1 MAESPVYNPLVLL
14 DKKRIF
20 RIKYI
25 SRIVFLIFFISSLS
39 AESYWVRYGW
49 QAFKN
54 AGDAQSFS
62 LGQTQTAAYG
72 GAASVLQNPAHANNS
87 FNQYLYAHQNRF
99 AGLVNSDLIAFPTL
113 KRFRNPV
120 KMILFHEGVSQI
132 PDTRDILLDWG
143 LDGIPGTGDA
153 GENNGQLDEGER
165 LDAEKVSYFR
175 QSQWGVHLSSTWQL
189 NRWTIGVGMK
199 GFFHALAEHFATG
212 IGIDVGATSSFW
224 KGNTF
229 GLVLTDA
236 TTSFLVWDNGTVE
249 RFSPELFAGIAQE
262 IGFEKIPLRFKC
274 MVDIALN
281 PFGKSVD
288 DDLHLRKMGGRYRAG
303 LEVQYKKIALRFGR
317 GLNALNSAGLGLDWG
332 QAAIHYAFTS
342 STQSA
347 MLGDSHLI
355 SFSFD
360 PKWLV
365 SKVGKLL

>member
-1 MAESPVYNPLVLL
+1 
-14 DKKRIF
+14 
-20 RIKYI
+20 
-25 SRIVFLIFFISSLS
+25 
-39 AESYWVRYGW
+39 
-49 QAFKN
+49 
-54 AGDAQSFS
+54 
-62 LGQTQTAAYG
+62 
-72 GAASVLQNPAHANNS
+72 
-87 FNQYLYAHQNRF
+87 
-99 AGLVNSDLIAFPTL
+99 
-113 KRFRNPV
+113 
-120 KMILFHEGVSQI
+120 
-132 PDTRDILLDWG
+132 
-143 LDGIPGTGDA
+143 
-153 GENNGQLDEGER
+153 
-165 LDAEKVSYFR
+165 
-175 QSQWGVHLSSTWQL
+175 
-189 NRWTIGVGMK
+189 MK

-212 IGIDVGATSSFW
+212 LGIDVGATSSFW

-262 IGFEKIPLRFKC
+262 IGFDKIPLRFKC

-288 DDLHLRKMGGRYRAG
+288 DDLHLGKMGGRYRAG

-355 SFSFD
+355 SFSLD
-360 PKWLV
+360 PKWL
-365 SKVGKLL
+365 SPPLAKLL